1 MDTLLPANVHGSFK
15 KSRLHASNYNFMCV
29 TSVRYRWRSASW
41 CRTGRAFLA
50 PESRFFCQFRLVCPK
65 TWSETPEP
73 GGTGHKAG
81 PEKSEEQM
89 QSIKLLLLSGDV
101 WETQQIRVKKLPQVN
116 ITSVKWLKNS
126 KIVLTY
132 FCLTIFLQ
140 FSAPSTLMW
149 KTLLKSSK
157 PADF

>member
-1 MDTLLPANVHGSFK
+1 MPRITISC
-15 KSRLHASNYNFMCV
+15 ASQASSCV
-29 TSVRYRWRSASW
+29 GYLWQSASW

-50 PESRFFCQFRLVCPK
+50 PESRYFCQFRLVCPK

-81 PEKSEEQM
+81 PEKSEEQI
-89 QSIKLLLLSGDV
+89 QPSSCSCCQEVFEKHHKPESRSYYKLILYLLSG
-101 WETQQIRVKKLPQVN
+101 KKNL
-116 ITSVKWLKNS
+116 

-132 FCLTIFLQ
+132 FCLTICLR
-140 FSAPSTLMW
+140 FSAPSTLML

-157 PADF
+157 PAD